1 MTGQLLL
8 FALVGVVFTAIIAAA
23 VAIHMLEAIHV
34 REEAHRLAVTP
45 TATVAAP
52 EPEPNRV
59 WCVLCGD
66 VIDTDN
72 DQFETGHRS
81 IACTLTEWGGC
92 VCQDHYHEHCAP
104 LAADYDQ
111 WETEMGDH
119 YRRTRKDP
127 THD

>member
-66 VIDTDN
+66 VIDTEERAASFIRSECGVTSRAHLDHDKDAARAFREMTLEYDN
-72 DQFETGHRS
+72 WKQGRVE
-81 IACTLTEWGGC
+81 
-92 VCQDHYHEHCAP
+92 
-104 LAADYDQ
+104 
-111 WETEMGDH
+111 
-119 YRRTRKDP
+119 
-127 THD
+127 